1 MREKE
6 SLEYETMH
14 ISPLNTL
21 ATNGSLC
28 TCDHPP
34 LATIGTFSCNDVN
47 KICDVCHALN
57 CDLTLVPSTF
67 TNLMS

>member
-28 TCDHPP
+28 TCDQPP
-34 LATIGTFSCNDVN
+34 PPCYDRHL
-47 KICDVCHALN
+47 
-57 CDLTLVPSTF
+57 
-67 TNLMS
+67 